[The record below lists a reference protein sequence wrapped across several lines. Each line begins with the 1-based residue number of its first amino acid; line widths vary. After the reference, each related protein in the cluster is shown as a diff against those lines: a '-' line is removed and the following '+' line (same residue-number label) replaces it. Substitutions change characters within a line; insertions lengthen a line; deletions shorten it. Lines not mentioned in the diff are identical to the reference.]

1 MTWKQ
6 KRIMKLLSISVL
18 LLVAVYFLYPLN
30 ESINLGLDLQG
41 GTHVVL
47 EAQDTDQAKVDSE
60 AMERVRSVIKR
71 RVNGMGLTEPVIQ
84 LEGEKR
90 IIVELPGVED
100 PNEAIKTI
108 GKTAQLQFKNEA
120 GEVLMTGDKVK
131 DAESG
136 FGSQFNRPV
145 VIMELNSEGQSRFAE
160 ITRNNIGKRVGI
172 YLDEDRLTNPQVEEE
187 IDRSKARI
195 TGFETIESAQ
205 KVALQIRSGALPV
218 PVKVVENRTVG
229 PILGQISIDKS
240 VKAGIIGLI
249 LIVTFM
255 TLVYRLPGALAA
267 VALAFYS
274 VIVLGVLSGL
284 NATLTLPGIAGLIL
298 SIGMAVDAN
307 VIIFERIKYEYKKGK
322 TLKSAVE
329 SGFKRAF
336 RTILDSNVTTLI
348 TVLVLA
354 YFGTG
359 TIKGFAITLGI
370 GILASM
376 FTAIIV
382 TRMLINTALDTE
394 ILQNNSLL
402 GWSQGGK

>member
-6 KRIMKLLSISVL
+6 KRILKLVSITVL
-18 LLVAVYFLYPLN
+18 LLTAVYFLYPLN

-47 EAQDTDQAKVDSE
+47 EAQDTEDVKVDE
-60 AMERVRSVIKR
+60 DAMDRVRSVIKQ

-84 LEGEKR
+84 LQGDKR

-108 GKTAQLQFKNEA
+108 GRTAQLKFKNEA
-120 GEVLMTGDKVK
+120 EDTLMTGDKVK
-131 DAESG
+131 DAEAG
-136 FGSQFNRPV
+136 FGSEYNRPV
-145 VIMELNSEGQSRFAE
+145 VVMELTDEGKAKFAE
-160 ITRNNIGKRVGI
+160 ITRNNIGRRVGI
-172 YLDEDRLTNPQVEEE
+172 YLDDQLLTNPQVEEE
-187 IDRSKARI
+187 INRAKARI
-195 TGFETIESAQ
+195 TGFEDVEEAQ

-218 PVKVVENRTVG
+218 PVEVVENRTVG
-229 PILGQISIDKS
+229 PILGQMSIDKS

-249 LIVTFM
+249 LIVIFM
-255 TLVYRLPGALAA
+255 TLVYRLPGVLAA

-284 NATLTLPGIAGLIL
+284 NATLTLPGIGGLIL

-307 VIIFERIKYEYKKGK
+307 VIIFERIKYEYQQGK
-322 TLKSAVE
+322 TIKAAVE

-336 RTILDSNVTTLI
+336 RAILDSNVTTLI
-348 TVLVLA
+348 TVVVLA

-359 TIKGFAITLGI
+359 TVKGFAITLGI

-382 TRMLINTALDTE
+382 TRMLIDTALDTNMLKE
-394 ILQNNSLL
+394 NSLL
-402 GWSQGGK
+402 GWSRR